1 MINSYLTVIIQ
12 DPLTLDDLLLKN
24 LIHETCCSQWSYKS
38 SCKIFSHRYSGYE
51 FSSITTSPMYKLIAF
66 LALVSLILF
75 PPNQSSAQVY
85 TRPSLNA
92 IPDDTQSQMRDA
104 MASLVAQSGILA
116 LEGTINPTEY
126 IVGPGDIF
134 SLMIGGAS
142 PLEIPLTVSVSGSL
156 TLPEIGAIKAGE
168 RSLADIQTEVSRLLE
183 SRYSNT
189 SVSLS
194 LIQARS
200 FYVHVTGS
208 VIKTGRYLMLPRS
221 RVSDVIH
228 QALSSPLVTT
238 HETRDDLKVNF
249 AIPESSFRLEINDL
263 HKPALRNIHIQ
274 HTDGTTDLVDLIR
287 YQTTG
292 NIQFNPVLR
301 DGDQINIPA
310 YHTVREA
317 IRVSGDVSWPGL
329 YDWRPDDTVADI
341 LNLTSGGR
349 NLDESMRLRL
359 LRWSENTYSTIFDYS
374 INDVNTDSIGF
385 IELSPEDHISVYESQ
400 TAVANVE
407 GWVFY
412 PGEYQIKGGVT
423 TVNELVKLA
432 GGLKPG
438 AKIDAAT
445 LERVTVDN
453 LADPPEIPV
462 QPFQPNIIGK
472 QLTIEFI
479 EGFQRPYSGIIGSH
493 VSADIVAAFNGSG
506 EDVLLYDGDRL
517 IVPRDERTILVTGHV
532 AKPGYV
538 TFIPG
543 KPAKYYIERAGGVGP
558 VAEGIYVYGGSSS
571 LVRQGPDEIV
581 LPSDAIFVG
590 WLEDLTVRNRQ
601 IRTQRNQIILSAI
614 SVLTGLTATIIAVF
628 R

>member
-1 MINSYLTVIIQ
+1 MKHIVANGVT
-12 DPLTLDDLLLKN
+12 DLLVKFF
-24 LIHETCCSQWSYKS
+24 SY
-38 SCKIFSHRYSGYE
+38 RYSGYE
-51 FSSITTSPMYKLIAF
+51 SSSITTPPMYKFIAF
-66 LALVSLILF
+66 LALVSPILF
-75 PPNQSSAQVY
+75 SPNQSSAQVFS
-85 TRPSLNA
+85 RPSLSA

-104 MASLVAQSGILA
+104 MASQVAQSGILA
-116 LEGTINPTEY
+116 LEGTISPTEY
-126 IVGPGDIF
+126 TVGPGDIF
-134 SLMIGGAS
+134 SLMIGGAT
-142 PLEIPLTVSVSGSL
+142 PVEIPLTVSVSGSL
-156 TLPEIGAIKAGE
+156 TLPEIGAIKAGG

-238 HETRDDLKVNF
+238 HETRNNLKVNF
-249 AIPESSFRLEINDL
+249 AIPESSLRLEINKL

-274 HTDGTTDLVDLIR
+274 HTDGTIDLVDLIR

-292 NIQFNPVLR
+292 NLEFNPVLK

-317 IRVSGDVSWPGL
+317 IRVSGDISWPGL

-341 LNLTSGGR
+341 LNLANGGR

-359 LRWSENTYSTIFDYS
+359 LRWSENTYSTIFDHS
-374 INDVNTDSIGF
+374 IKDVNTDSIGF

-400 TAVANVE
+400 TAVASIE

-412 PGEYQIKGGVT
+412 PGEYQIEGGVT
-423 TVNELVKLA
+423 TVNELVQLA
-432 GGLKPG
+432 GGLKTG
-438 AKIDAAT
+438 AKIDAAI
-445 LERVTVDN
+445 LERITVDN
-453 LADPPEIPV
+453 LADPPEIPLQTSQENV
-462 QPFQPNIIGK
+462 IGK

-506 EDVLLYDGDRL
+506 EDIPLYDGDRL
-517 IVPRDERTILVTGHV
+517 IIPRDERTILVTGHV

-571 LVRQGPDEIV
+571 LVRQGPNEII

-614 SVLTGLTATIIAVF
+614 SVLTGLTATVIAVF